1 MAQDDYPSEPRVFAV
16 SERGLIVTNRSGIFL
31 YHVPDLRSEA
41 QEFTLLPVWYW
52 RADAS
57 GLRGSLY
64 KTASQY
70 PGLWLQG
77 HRATHTLEFCEDGS
91 GCLPVVAN
99 HNITKR
105 SRPFFS
111 LATHIKLQGRRGM
124 GIVDRLKEAIFFH
137 TGILEDPNCRR
148 PIRIQIPGLNA
159 GSWRGEFKYMDLDE
173 LTGRVMVVVG
183 PPTGRTQDI
192 IPYAERLYIADLPA

>member
-1 MAQDDYPSEPRVFAV
+1 
-16 SERGLIVTNRSGIFL
+16 
-31 YHVPDLRSEA
+31 
-41 QEFTLLPVWYW
+41 
-52 RADAS
+52 
-57 GLRGSLY
+57 
-64 KTASQY
+64 
-70 PGLWLQG
+70 
-77 HRATHTLEFCEDGS
+77 
-91 GCLPVVAN
+91 
-99 HNITKR
+99 
-105 SRPFFS
+105 
-111 LATHIKLQGRRGM
+111 M

-137 TGILEDPNCRR
+137 TGILEDPSCRR